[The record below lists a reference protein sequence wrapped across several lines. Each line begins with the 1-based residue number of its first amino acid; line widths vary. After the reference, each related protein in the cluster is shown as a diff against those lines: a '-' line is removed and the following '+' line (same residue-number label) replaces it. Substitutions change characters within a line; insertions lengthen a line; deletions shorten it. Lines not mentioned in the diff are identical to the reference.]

1 MIEGEDIEIIEDE
14 SESEI
19 DVIAFKKDEFPFK
32 FYWVMEPLE

>member
-19 DVIAFKKDEFPFK
+19 DLIAFKKVQF
-32 FYWVMEPLE
+32 L